1 MYLIC
6 TCLSSFPEAEL
17 PLPPPP
23 AVEGDELGLLP
34 PPPPGFGPDEPS
46 WVPDTY
52 LEKGTFVLLGLKD
65 ISIHGQVSGFFCF
78 SLHLSIPKVF
88 ALPAKVGAYSVSPS
102 PSFLMS

>member
-1 MYLIC
+1 MGGSC
-6 TCLSSFPEAEL
+6 TFLSSFPEAEL

-46 WVPDTY
+46 WVPAAY

-65 ISIHGQVSGFFCF
+65 TTSTGRFLASVALAFTSPSHGA
-78 SLHLSIPKVF
+78 F
-88 ALPAKVGAYSVSPS
+88 ALPAKVGAYSVLHPL
-102 PSFLMS
+102 PF